1 MTLEVDMNSLI
12 VSIIISLAPQYN
24 IDPVVAISVAKV
36 ESSLNPNAI
45 GLLKEVGLF
54 QVRPEYS
61 KYTSEQLKDPK
72 TNIKEGLR
80 ILSEAK
86 KRCKHQVNKK
96 YIICFNR
103 GIAGGSK
110 VKDPANDKYYL
121 KVFKKMNQ
129 IKADNLL
136 LVSN

>member
-1 MTLEVDMNSLI
+1 MNELIISL
-12 VSIIISLAPQYN
+12 IISLAPQYD
-24 IDPVVAISVAKV
+24 ISPETAVAVAKV
-36 ESSLNPNAI
+36 ESKLNPNAI

-80 ILSEAK
+80 ILAEAK
-86 KRCKHQVNKK
+86 KRCKHQESKK

-103 GIAGGSK
+103 GITGGSK
-110 VKDPANDKYYL
+110 VKDPANDKYYI
-121 KVFKKMNQ
+121 KVVKKMNEL
-129 IKADNLL
+129 KAENLL

>member
-1 MTLEVDMNSLI
+1 MNSLI
-12 VSIIISLAPQYN
+12 ISLIISLAPQYD
-24 IDPVVAISVAKV
+24 ISPETAVAVAKV
-36 ESSLNPNAI
+36 ESKLNPNAI
-45 GLLKEVGLF
+45 GQLKEVGLF

-80 ILSEAK
+80 ILAEAK
-86 KRCKHQVNKK
+86 KRCVHKDSKK
-96 YIICFNR
+96 FVICFNR
-103 GIAGGSK
+103 GITGGSR

-121 KVFKKMNQ
+121 KVFKKMNEL
-129 IKADNLL
+129 KAENLL

>member
-1 MTLEVDMNSLI
+1 MNTL
-12 VSIIISLAPQYN
+12 IISLIISMAPDYN
-24 IDPVVAISVAKV
+24 IDSSLAISVAKV
-36 ESSLNPNAI
+36 ESKLNPNAI

-80 ILSEAK
+80 ILAEAK
-86 KRCKHQVNKK
+86 KRCVHRDAKK
-96 YIICFNR
+96 FVICFNR
-103 GIAGGSK
+103 GITGGSR

-121 KVFKKMNQ
+121 KVISKMDK
-129 IKADNLL
+129 IKAGNLL

>member
-1 MTLEVDMNSLI
+1 MNSLI
-12 VSIIISLAPQYN
+12 ISLILSTAPQFN
-24 IDPVVAISVAKV
+24 IDANLALAVATE
-36 ESSLNPNAI
+36 ESKLNPNAI

-61 KYTSEQLKDPK
+61 KYTAEQLKDPK

-80 ILSEAK
+80 ILAEAK
-86 KRCKHQVNKK
+86 KRCKHQLAKSF
-96 YIICFNR
+96 IICFNR

-121 KVFKKMNQ
+121 KVLSKMNK

>member
-1 MTLEVDMNSLI
+1 MNELIISL
-12 VSIIISLAPQYN
+12 IISLAPTYN
-24 IDPVVAISVAKV
+24 IDPSLAVSVATE
-36 ESSLNPNAI
+36 ESKLNPNAI

-72 TNIKEGLR
+72 TNIREGLR

-86 KRCKHQVNKK
+86 KRCKHQLAKSF
-96 YIICFNR
+96 IICFNR

-110 VKDPANDKYYL
+110 VKDPSNDRYYL
-121 KVFKKMNQ
+121 KVFKKMNE

>member
-1 MTLEVDMNSLI
+1 MNSLI
-12 VSIIISLAPQYN
+12 ISLIVSLAPQYN
-24 IDPVVAISVAKV
+24 LDPSLAVSVAKI
-36 ESSLNPNAI
+36 ESKLNPNAI

-80 ILSEAK
+80 ILAEAK
-86 KRCKHQVNKK
+86 KRCKHQESKK
-96 YIICFNR
+96 FVICFNR

-110 VKDPANDKYYL
+110 VRDPANDKYYL
-121 KVFKKMNQ
+121 KVISKMDK

>member
-1 MTLEVDMNSLI
+1 MNTL
-12 VSIIISLAPQYN
+12 IISLILSTAPQFN
-24 IDPVVAISVAKV
+24 VDANLALAVAKV
-36 ESSLNPNAI
+36 ESKLNPNAI
-45 GLLKEVGLF
+45 GQLKEVGLF

-80 ILSEAK
+80 ILAEAK
-86 KRCKHQVNKK
+86 KRCVHKDAKK
-96 YIICFNR
+96 FVICFNR

-129 IKADNLL
+129 IKADNIL

>member
-1 MTLEVDMNSLI
+1 M
-12 VSIIISLAPQYN
+12 IISLAPDYN
-24 IDPVVAISVAKV
+24 IDSSLAISVAKV
-36 ESSLNPNAI
+36 ESKLNPNAI

-80 ILSEAK
+80 ILAEAK
-86 KRCKHQVNKK
+86 RRCVHKANKM
-96 YIICFNR
+96 YTICFNR

-121 KVFKKMNQ
+121 KVFKKMNEL
-129 IKADNLL
+129 KAENLL